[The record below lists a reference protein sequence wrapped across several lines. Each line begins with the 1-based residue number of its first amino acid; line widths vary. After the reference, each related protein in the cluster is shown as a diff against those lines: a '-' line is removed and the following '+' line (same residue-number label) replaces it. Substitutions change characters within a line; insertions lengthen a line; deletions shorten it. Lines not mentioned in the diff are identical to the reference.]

1 MTPQE
6 LFADLEKRYQLPS
19 GYLAR
24 TYQIESGG
32 GRNLYNRQSGAAGP
46 FQFIPRTASAF
57 NLKDPYDLAASAD
70 AAARLAVA
78 NRADLRAAGIE
89 DPTGAQL
96 YLAHQQGARGATRLL
111 TGGETPATQLVGK
124 DAVLWNSG
132 QKGMSGPQFAELAM
146 AKYEGAKPSYSVPTG
161 QAGPAPAQTSAAPVK
176 VASADQNS
184 LSQFGG
190 LLGDRLGVLGQRLG
204 LVQDGSKVPFNSE
217 LPYSPPFQEPQSA
230 MGAAFSGSMPV
241 GGVGSVPG
249 GASAALT
256 SRPLP
261 PPEAPAGLTPNQ
273 LRGFAALGGL
283 GNALMAAGAP
293 KQTWQ
298 PGPAPKAVRGQ
309 WRDDIFAGLLG

>member
-6 LFADLEKRYQLPS
+6 LFADLERRYNLPS

-24 TYQIESGG
+24 TYQIESAG

-78 NRADLRAAGIE
+78 NRADLQAAGIE
-89 DPTGAQL
+89 NPTGAQL
-96 YLAHQQGARGATRLL
+96 YLAHQQGARGATKLL
-111 TGGETPATQLVGK
+111 TGGETPAAQLVGK
-124 DAVLWNSG
+124 NAVLWNAG
-132 QKGMSGPQFAELAM
+132 KEGMTGPQFAELAM
-146 AKYEGAKPSYSVPTG
+146 AKYEGAKPSYAAPSG
-161 QAGPAPAQTSAAPVK
+161 QAGPSQAPAYQPLK
-176 VASADQNS
+176 VASSDQKS
-184 LSQFGG
+184 LEQFGS
-190 LLGDRLGVLGQRLG
+190 LLGERLGVLGQRVG
-204 LVQDGSKVPFNSE
+204 LLQDGGKVPFNSE
-217 LPYSPPFQEPQSA
+217 LPYSPPFQEPSMP
-230 MGAAFSGSMPV
+230 MGAAFSGPAPV

-261 PPEAPAGLTPNQ
+261 APDAASQLTPSQ
-273 LRGFAALGGL
+273 MRGFAALGGL

-293 KQTWQ
+293 KQTWT
-298 PGPAPKAVRGQ
+298 PAPPPQAVRGR
-309 WRDDIFAGLLG
+309 WRDDLFAGLLG